1 MEGVLM
7 ATLVENIVSLEN
19 EADSIVAKARVEA
32 KEIENSSIAEA
43 EAYRLKLAEETEQK
57 VGAFRKETEEKYQR
71 SIAEAQDEL
80 AQALSAMDHIAGSAV
95 REQINRIISRFSEL

>member
-19 EADSIVAKARVEA
+19 EADLIVAQARVEA
-32 KEIENSSIAEA
+32 KEMEKSSIAQA
-43 EAYRLKLAEETEQK
+43 EAYRSKLAEKTEQK
-57 VGAFRKETEEKYQR
+57 VAAFRKETEEKSQR
-71 SIAEAQDEL
+71 TIAEAQDEL
-80 AQALSAMDHIAGSAV
+80 AQALSAMDHIAGSVV